1 MKKRGKQQ
9 PRPSHL
15 TRKVAGV
22 APCGEGIRLAAKK
35 KDFVFSIAAYRP
47 PECSNQMGVARGLML
62 VKRGGKG

>member
-1 MKKRGKQQ
+1 VRGGDPIGSK
-9 PRPSHL
+9 
-15 TRKVAGV
+15 
-22 APCGEGIRLAAKK
+22 KK